1 MKSLAKLL
9 CVCFLI
15 CSALMLASCAQQ
27 PKNIHTGFLPTKVKL
42 HPAPDDSGAMVWAK
56 PGLTWADAKRYPKIL
71 VGRVRIWY
79 SPDSYYKGIDP
90 SELIIMTNYFR
101 KAVVRELKQGGYPLV
116 DKTGPGVMMLS
127 AVITNLKPTQPV
139 LNVLGSVLPVGITL
153 NLASTALTG
162 TALNLG
168 EVSIEA
174 KCLDGANGD
183 LLYAYKDEKTG
194 SKLDFKD
201 GVTTWG
207 DVKKA
212 FDEWALKLR
221 QRLDK
226 IYGK

>member
-1 MKSLAKLL
+1 MKGLLKPLFACSLISLALL
-9 CVCFLI
+9 V
-15 CSALMLASCAQQ
+15 SSCAKQ
-27 PKNIHTGFLPTKVKL
+27 PKIQPGFLPAYAAL
-42 HPAPDDSGAMVWAK
+42 HPAPDGSGALVWSK

-79 SPDSYYKGIDP
+79 SPDSGYKGIDP
-90 SELIIMTNYFR
+90 SELIVLTNYFR
-101 KAVVRELKQGGYPLV
+101 TAVVRELKQGGYPLV
-116 DKTGPGVMMLS
+116 DKPGPGVMVLS
-127 AVITNLKPTQPV
+127 AVITNLKPTQP
-139 LNVLGSVLPVGITL
+139 LFNVLGSVLPVGITL

-183 LLYAYKDEKTG
+183 LLYAYQDTKAG

-212 FDEWALKLR
+212 FDEWAAKLR

-226 IYGK
+226 IYGRS